1 MKLRLLGYFDKNFG
15 NDVMTRAEFCQLF
28 NNIIGR
34 NDMGLTALD
43 QNGNE
48 YEVTPAVLPV
58 LVTATRTVTVVSS
71 AVYAASAKEKVVYG
85 LSFRQNDLR
94 EKDQTQHSRR
104 SCHYRIPSTQLHDRY
119 FRKPAAK
126 RCVVFSLKKQ
136 TRRLYLVCLLVLK
149 CAPYSLRKVRHSVSL
164 LQQAFS
170 PPTLMRSAVQALC
183 SLYLHSC
190 ASHSTAQ
197 LLQAHSQGVQLTKP
211 CSVRS
216 V

>member
-58 LVTATRTVTVVSS
+58 LVTVTRTVTVVSS

-94 EKDQTQHSRR
+94 KKDQTQHPDGAAITEYLQHNYMTDISA
-104 SCHYRIPSTQLHDRY
+104 SLPPNDALY
-119 FRKPAAK
+119 F
-126 RCVVFSLKKQ
+126 
-136 TRRLYLVCLLVLK
+136 
-149 CAPYSLRKVRHSVSL
+149 H
-164 LQQAFS
+164 
-170 PPTLMRSAVQALC
+170 
-183 SLYLHSC
+183 
-190 ASHSTAQ
+190 
-197 LLQAHSQGVQLTKP
+197 
-211 CSVRS
+211 
-216 V
+216 